1 MMASDVTDT
10 LKDALQAT
18 GLSKAKVRHKPRLL
32 SDNGPCYISSELR
45 DWLQQ
50 QNRESLGHFFAL
62 VIRRGIAQG
71 HFRPELDVEYAA
83 AVWFALVAPQ
93 PLHFLT
99 DRRSVDEIAALTT
112 DFFLAAVSVRSGSD
126 RPES

>member
-1 MMASDVTDT
+1 M
-10 LKDALQAT
+10 
-18 GLSKAKVRHKPRLL
+18 
-32 SDNGPCYISSELR
+32 
-45 DWLQQ
+45 
-50 QNRESLGHFFAL
+50 
-62 VIRRGIAQG
+62 IRRGIAQG

-93 PLHFLT
+93 PLHFLM
-99 DRRSVDEIAALTT
+99 DRRSVDEIVALTT